1 VISMP
6 IRNCDCTWI
15 VSIQSRR
22 EFEGAVMLAFEA
34 ADCSFATVN
43 QHTADWAL
51 SRGKRRGYQRASLTM
66 LCHFSL

>member
-1 VISMP
+1 MSGVISMP

-43 QHTADWAL
+43 QHTADWA
-51 SRGKRRGYQRASLTM
+51 KPD
-66 LCHFSL
+66 